1 MTQNHSLSLC
11 SNKAISPGILTDP
24 LKSKNQEI
32 LKEEKSIL
40 KKQYK
45 LLVPDAPQDLFL
57 L

>member
-11 SNKAISPGILTDP
+11 SNKDISSDILTDP

-40 KKQYK
+40 KKQLK
-45 LLVPDAPQDLFL
+45 LLVPDAP
-57 L
+57 